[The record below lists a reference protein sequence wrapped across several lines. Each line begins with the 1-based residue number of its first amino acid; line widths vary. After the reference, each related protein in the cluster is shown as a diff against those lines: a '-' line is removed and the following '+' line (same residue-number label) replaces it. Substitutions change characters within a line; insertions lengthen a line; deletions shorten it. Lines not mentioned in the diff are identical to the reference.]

1 MNRPII
7 NISLL
12 FCCLFIQ
19 YAFSQDKA
27 ETVNSKTSTDVF
39 ADERLLPIKLTYSI
53 KELKRNTNDTVYMP
67 SSLSY
72 QLADST
78 WATMDIELRKRGN
91 YRLNNCYFPPI
102 KVKFKKSLV
111 KGTQFEGHKSM
122 KVVLPCL
129 QQKDKNDN
137 VIKEYLAYKIFE
149 LLSPYYFKTR
159 MVDIEF
165 EEIKN
170 SRSKV
175 HQVKG
180 FLVEDDKHVAKRM
193 NGKVYGRAVHPLQQE
208 AVASVRNAFF
218 QCMIGNTDFSQAQQ
232 HNVKL
237 MFFEKNIVPVPY
249 DFDMSGFVNC
259 SYAVVSQIKD
269 QKLPLSSVRD
279 RMYRGFK
286 RNPEIFQQ
294 VRQEFID
301 KKVDIF
307 TALDACE
314 SLFDDQREFQ
324 VARDYIAEFY
334 DILVND
340 KKFKNNIL
348 DMARSN

>member
-1 MNRPII
+1 M
-7 NISLL
+7 
-12 FCCLFIQ
+12 
-19 YAFSQDKA
+19 
-27 ETVNSKTSTDVF
+27 
-39 ADERLLPIKLTYSI
+39 LPVKLSYSI
-53 KELKRNTNDTVYMP
+53 KNLKKNTNDSVYIP
-67 SSLSY
+67 STFSY
-72 QLADST
+72 RLPDSSWT
-78 WATMDIELRKRGN
+78 TMDIQLRKRGN
-91 YRLNNCYFPPI
+91 YRLKNCYFPPI
-102 KVKFKKSLV
+102 KVKFKKSIV
-111 KGTQFEGHKSM
+111 KNTHFEGHKSM

-137 VIKEYLAYKIFE
+137 VIKEYLAYKVFE
-149 LLSPYYFKTR
+149 IVSPYYFKTR
-159 MVDIEF
+159 MLDISF
-165 EEIKN
+165 EEIRNNKT
-170 SRSKV
+170 KM

-193 NGKVYGRAVHPLQQE
+193 DGKVYGRAVHPLQQE
-208 AVASVRNAFF
+208 EVASVRNAFF

-237 MFFEKNIVPVPY
+237 MFFDKSIIPVPY

-286 RNPEIFQQ
+286 RNPAVFQQ
-294 VRQEFID
+294 VRQEFLD
-301 KKVDIF
+301 AKVQIF
-307 TALDACE
+307 AALDECE
-314 SLFDDQREFQ
+314 SLFDDPREFE
-324 VARDYIAEFY
+324 VARDYIASFY

>member
-7 NISLL
+7 IKSLL
-12 FCCLFIQ
+12 FCSLLFHFT
-19 YAFSQDKA
+19 FSQEKTDKIKP
-27 ETVNSKTSTDVF
+27 ELGYDILDHK
-39 ADERLLPIKLTYSI
+39 EILPIKLTYSI
-53 KELKRNTNDTVYMP
+53 KDLKKNTNDSVYMP
-67 SSLSY
+67 STFAY
-72 QLADST
+72 RLADSS
-78 WATMDIELRKRGN
+78 WSTMDIQLRKRGN
-91 YRLNNCYFPPI
+91 YRLKNCYYPPI
-102 KVKFKKSLV
+102 KVKFKKSIV
-111 KGTQFEGHKSM
+111 KKTPFEGHKSM

-129 QQKDKNDN
+129 QQRDKNDN

-149 LLSPYYFKTR
+149 IVSPYYFKTR
-159 MVDIEF
+159 MVDVNF
-165 EEIKN
+165 EEIKSN
-170 SRSKV
+170 KTKL

-193 NGKVYGRAVHPLQQE
+193 KAKVYGRPVHPMQQE
-208 AVASVRNAFF
+208 EVASVRNAFF

-237 MFFEKNIVPVPY
+237 MFIEKSIVPVPY

-269 QKLPLSSVRD
+269 QKLPLTSVRD

-286 RNPEIFQQ
+286 RNPEVFQQ
-294 VRQEFID
+294 VRQEFIASQD
-301 KKVDIF
+301 RIF
-307 TALDACE
+307 AVLDDCE
-314 SLFDDQREFQ
+314 PLFDDEREFE
-324 VARDYIAEFY
+324 VARDYISSFY
-334 DILVND
+334 EILVND